1 MFDLWAMGKSTEG
14 GVQPTQSAASDIS
27 YFCLISSCSLS
38 HLFQN
43 PVILPA
49 ILPFLRVLLV
59 YLFCFLQTKLWIWV
73 ISIYFTVSPVWSGDC
88 EREGLTLRW
97 LAPRLA
103 LKLIRNHHHREGFF
117 LLGGALT
124 YFMLPTSP
132 APWKG
137 IWQHHT
143 FLLNH
148 QDWLNQRVGFLPPPK
163 IMSRSP
169 QSQGSSLRKSWWWRY
184 PKAEAGGSSGHVRR
198 HERVGGSRCHVTA
211 AIAPSSAR
219 ESVVRCRGGWRRR
232 VELLRSAVCS
242 CLPEY
247 QRREW

>member
-59 YLFCFLQTKLWIWV
+59 YLSCFLQTKLWIWV

-103 LKLIRNHHHREGFF
+103 PKLIRNHHHREGFF
-117 LLGGALT
+117 YWEVLWLILCFPHLQHLERAFDSTIPFSWTTRIGSTNEWGFCHPQKSCLDHLKAKAALWENPGDEGTPRLKLGEAAAT
-124 YFMLPTSP
+124 YAGTNVL
-132 APWKG
+132 
-137 IWQHHT
+137 
-143 FLLNH
+143 
-148 QDWLNQRVGFLPPPK
+148 VGPGV
-163 IMSRSP
+163 MSRQRSHPPRHVSP
-169 QSQGSSLRKSWWWRY
+169 LCG
-184 PKAEAGGSSGHVRR
+184 AEEGG
-198 HERVGGSRCHVTA
+198 GG
-211 AIAPSSAR
+211 
-219 ESVVRCRGGWRRR
+219 
-232 VELLRSAVCS
+232 ELNC
-242 CLPEY
+242 
-247 QRREW
+247 

>member
-1 MFDLWAMGKSTEG
+1 MNLSYLYLLHSQPSVVRGLWEGRFDSKVVG
-14 GVQPTQSAASDIS
+14 TQVGSEA
-27 YFCLISSCSLS
+27 
-38 HLFQN
+38 HQE
-43 PVILPA
+43 P
-49 ILPFLRVLLV
+49 
-59 YLFCFLQTKLWIWV
+59 
-73 ISIYFTVSPVWSGDC
+73 SPQ
-88 EREGLTLRW
+88 RR
-97 LAPRLA
+97 
-103 LKLIRNHHHREGFF
+103 FF